1 MDSSILDYARFYHE
15 FKPKN
20 PNPNVEIE
28 AEYLKLQGK
37 QHSTYIYWE
46 IVGGFDYIRCRVSI
60 DTYRTNANVAA
71 SAYYS
76 NLDLTDKKGKNVI
89 LTRNSEHNLSN
100 NNFTSIVKSVLKR
113 DKVSDDEWKKRLRK
127 ARYHLQI
134 HEDITHLEMI
144 RQSYQISFA
153 VFGVNESVYPC
164 LARNNDNDNVIE
176 DVSLR
181 TRTSVNLIRQ
191 LILAKAN
198 PIQNY
203 NAEVDKEKVREMMIK
218 MYRTKK
224 EKVLATEELKEMFGN
239 LDIIEE
245 DEWEHDVYGE
255 GVYEI
260 DEGSDVSNSEEDGTS
275 GAAEEAVGSA
285 IGMDSM
291 KLMGQAI
298 KLEAEAEYQT
308 RKAQEQ
314 AQEFGDNAYQ
324 SVKGTFGK
332 FTGGQNEND
341 EEANKK

>member
-15 FKPKN
+15 FKLKN
-20 PNPNVEIE
+20 PNLNVEIE
-28 AEYLKLQGK
+28 AEYLKLQ
-37 QHSTYIYWE
+37 
-46 IVGGFDYIRCRVSI
+46 

-76 NLDLTDKKGKNVI
+76 NLDLVPGNI
-89 LTRNSEHNLSN
+89 YISLYLSFGGGLLKRVSYDHPFEPN
-100 NNFTSIVKSVLKR
+100 TKEVLKR
-113 DKVSDDEWKKRLRK
+113 DKVLDDEWKKRLRK
-127 ARYHLQI
+127 AKYHLQI

-144 RQSYQISFA
+144 RKSYQVSFA
-153 VFGVNESVYPC
+153 MFGVNESVYPC
-164 LARNNDNDNVIE
+164 LARSNDNDHVME
-176 DVSLR
+176 DVSSR
-181 TRTSVNLIRQ
+181 TRTSGNMVLRRISASPSFERKKISKKTKYNELVNLIRQ
-191 LILAKAN
+191 WILAKAD
-198 PIQNY
+198 PIQSY
-203 NAEVDKEKVREMMIK
+203 NAEVDKEK
-218 MYRTKK
+218 
-224 EKVLATEELKEMFGN
+224 EKVLATNELKEMFGN

-260 DEGSDVSNSEEDGTS
+260 DEDS
-275 GAAEEAVGSA
+275 AAEEAVGSA

-314 AQEFGDNAYQ
+314 AQEYGDNAYQ
-324 SVKGTFGK
+324 SVKGTFAK